1 VFINHPSKKERMVIK
16 WKNFLTLSILEVLK
30 DMQDYRIISNNTID
44 EILKNKNN
52 VKEKDDF
59 ER

>member
-1 VFINHPSKKERMVIK
+1 MIKKDSKKE
-16 WKNFLTLSILEVLK
+16 TYLEVLE

>member
-1 VFINHPSKKERMVIK
+1 MIKKDSKKE
-16 WKNFLTLSILEVLK
+16 TYLEVLE
-30 DMQDYRIISNNTID
+30 DMQDYRIISNDTID